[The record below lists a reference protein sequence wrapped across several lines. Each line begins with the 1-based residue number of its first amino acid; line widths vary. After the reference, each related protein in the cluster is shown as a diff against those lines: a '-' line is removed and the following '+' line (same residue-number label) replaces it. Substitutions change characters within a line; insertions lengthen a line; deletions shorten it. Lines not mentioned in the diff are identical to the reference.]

1 MDGPVMRAMTDLMN
15 LVILNLLT
23 LLCSLPV
30 VTAGAAV
37 TAMHYILMQMAEQKE
52 GHVVRTFFAQ
62 FRSNLKSATPPWLI
76 LLGISV
82 LLYADYRIFG
92 GEGATRYM
100 RIPVFIGAA
109 IVGMLYVWL
118 FPYLARFENRL
129 GASLKNAFLLAV
141 GYLPRTAAMVA
152 ITAVVPYFLTQVMSL
167 WPLALF
173 VGISLPGYF
182 CTLFYRG
189 VIEKMVEKAGG
200 T

>member
-37 TAMHYILMQMAEQKE
+37 TAMHYILMQMVEQKE
-52 GHVVRTFFAQ
+52 GHIVRTFFAQ

-76 LLGISV
+76 LLGISA

-182 CTLFYRG
+182 CTLLYRS

-200 T
+200 A

>member
-37 TAMHYILMQMAEQKE
+37 TAMHYILMQLVEQKE
-52 GHVVRTFFAQ
+52 GHIVRTFFAQ

-76 LLGISV
+76 LLGISA

-182 CTLFYRG
+182 CTLLYRS

-200 T
+200 A

>member
-37 TAMHYILMQMAEQKE
+37 TAMHYILMQMVEQKE
-52 GHVVRTFFAQ
+52 GHIVRTFFAQ

-76 LLGISV
+76 LLGISA

-152 ITAVVPYFLTQVMSL
+152 ITAVVPATSAQRSESQV
-167 WPLALF
+167 
-173 VGISLPGYF
+173 
-182 CTLFYRG
+182 RG
-189 VIEKMVEKAGG
+189 HAATRGG
-200 T
+200 A

>member
-37 TAMHYILMQMAEQKE
+37 TAMHYILMQMPEQKE
-52 GHVVRTFFAQ
+52 GHIVRTFFAQ

-76 LLGISV
+76 LLGISA

-182 CTLFYRG
+182 CTLLYRS

-200 T
+200 A